1 MSRLYISIALILIIL
16 IFCFASVVSVYHY
29 KEELINTL
37 DTAYAEFLQGDYD
50 DVYTT
55 VNSFEYKWE
64 KSEKIMMLFASQI
77 ELDELA
83 KISSA
88 LKHYITYEDYSM
100 FTSELFKAKNILEHH
115 YKSKLPNI
123 WTIF

>member
-29 KEELINTL
+29 KEEFINTL

-50 DVYTT
+50 DVYTI

-77 ELDELA
+77 ELDEVA
-83 KISSA
+83 KIS
-88 LKHYITYEDYSM
+88 
-100 FTSELFKAKNILEHH
+100 
-115 YKSKLPNI
+115 
-123 WTIF
+123 

>member
-29 KEELINTL
+29 KEEFINTL

-50 DVYTT
+50 DVYTI

-77 ELDELA
+77 ELDEVA

-100 FTSELFKAKNILEHH
+100 FTSELFKAKNILEHL
-115 YKSKLPNI
+115 YKSKLPTI

>member
-29 KEELINTL
+29 KEEFINTL
-37 DTAYAEFLQGDYD
+37 DTAYAEFLQGNYD
-50 DVYTT
+50 DVYTI

-77 ELDELA
+77 ELDEVA

-100 FTSELFKAKNILEHH
+100 FTSELFKAKNILEHL
-115 YKSKLPNI
+115 YKSKLPTI